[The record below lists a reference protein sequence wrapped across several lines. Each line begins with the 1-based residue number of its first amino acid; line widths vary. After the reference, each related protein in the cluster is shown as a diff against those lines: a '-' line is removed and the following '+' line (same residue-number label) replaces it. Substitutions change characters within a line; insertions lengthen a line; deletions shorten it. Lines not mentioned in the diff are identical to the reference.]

1 MPRWIRN
8 TLLLVAPFLM
18 MVIVNELVRPTI
30 TEQPYSAYGFTA
42 MNPLLESPEKC
53 SWQCHD
59 NTTYC
64 KQHHVVYLDSW
75 FQVVDPIYFGII
87 RALKSTGNYGA
98 ANLVVFVILLPL
110 LMFWWLVRSLNM
122 QAEIS
127 RLKRKQ

>member
-1 MPRWIRN
+1 
-8 TLLLVAPFLM
+8 L
-18 MVIVNELVRPTI
+18 
-30 TEQPYSAYGFTA
+30 Q
-42 MNPLLESPEKC
+42 
-53 SWQCHD
+53 
-59 NTTYC
+59 
-64 KQHHVVYLDSW
+64 QHHVVYLDSW